1 MKTGNHSHKDAAI
14 SFMELVGTGRVRDA
28 YERHV
33 AANFRHHNPFFRG
46 DRESLLKAME
56 ENAVKNP
63 DKVLDVKHAFEDG
76 NYVAVHSH
84 IRQQPQD
91 RGGAAVHLFRFEND
105 RITELWDVGQEVPKE
120 SPNEYGM
127 F

>member
-14 SFMELVGTGRVRDA
+14 SFMQFVGTGRVRDA

-33 AANFRHHNPFFRG
+33 GANFRHHNAFFRG
-46 DRESLLKAME
+46 DRESLMKAME
-56 ENAVKNP
+56 ENARKNP
-63 DKVLDVKHAFEDG
+63 DKVVEMKLALEDG
-76 NYVAVHSH
+76 NFVAVHSY
-84 IRQQPQD
+84 IRQHAHD
-91 RGGAAVHLFRFEND
+91 RGVAAVHIFRFEND
-105 RITELWDVGQEVPKE
+105 RIAELWDVGQEVPKE

>member
-14 SFMELVGTGRVRDA
+14 SFMQLVGTGRVRDA

-33 AANFRHHNPFFRG
+33 GANFRHHNPFFRG